1 LADSNDREYESN
13 EVSWWSNWAQTT
25 WLSPNAYVLLS
36 QEFDEYFF
44 NRAGFLE
51 IIGGSRKLI
60 GPMESEFEARKRT
73 PHLFLQSGQLDAP
86 LLRALEKQGYRIVDQ
101 MSVMEIGE
109 EEPSF
114 EINPDLKIEEVTEKE
129 RVGDWADVYLDAFY
143 GESVQLKP
151 VMGAL
156 RRVVGTKESTLLV
169 GTIGGRPVGVLALH
183 RTGKVCGVYCVG
195 TRRDW
200 RGKHIA
206 STLLD
211 FSHKQAVEEGRRLI
225 LQTILSDSVEGLYLK
240 LGFRRAYMK
249 DLFVKDPR
257 RTLK

>member
-1 LADSNDREYESN
+1 LADFNDKTYESN

-25 WLSPNAYVLLS
+25 WLSPTAYVMLS

-44 NRAGFLE
+44 NRGGFLE
-51 IIGGSRKLI
+51 ITKGAKKLI
-60 GPMESEFEARKRT
+60 GPMESEFEARKLT

-86 LLRALEKQGYRIVDQ
+86 LLLTLEKQGYRIVDQ
-101 MSVMEIGE
+101 MSVMEI

-114 EINPDLKIEEVTEKE
+114 ELNPDLKIEKVAGKEGVTDW
-129 RVGDWADVYLDAFY
+129 VGVYLDAFY
-143 GESVQLKP
+143 GESSQAKAVTGVIQ
-151 VMGAL
+151 
-156 RRVVGTKESTLLV
+156 RVVGAEETTTLLV
-169 GTIGGRPVGVLALH
+169 GTIDGRPAGALALH
-183 RTGKVCGVYCVG
+183 RTDKVCGVYCVG
-195 TRRDW
+195 TRRDQ

-206 STLLD
+206 STMLD
-211 FSHKQAVEEGRRLI
+211 LAHRQAEEEGRKLI

-249 DLFVKDPR
+249 DLFVKDQR